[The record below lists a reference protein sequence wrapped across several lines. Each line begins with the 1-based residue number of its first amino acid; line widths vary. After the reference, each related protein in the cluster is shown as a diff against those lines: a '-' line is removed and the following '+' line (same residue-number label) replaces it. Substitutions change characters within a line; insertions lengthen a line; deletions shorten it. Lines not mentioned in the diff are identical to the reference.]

1 LWICNVLLTEHRFS
15 HVSNSYKIIW
25 IDYLMSFLIW
35 LMLHTS
41 LPHWI
46 LPFFFSGSIA
56 QAQGAPGLPV
66 YKDTP
71 EWGIPQ
77 QTKLKYA
84 QLFNSLDRNN
94 TGFLTGI
101 QARGVLVQ
109 SQLPQVTLAKIWWVL
124 SIYCFVEL
132 ILPCTIL
139 SFVYIEDTC
148 FLLVVIG
155 LPWYVL
161 IVFKATLSF
170 RNIKKWRRKNRRH
183 LVAFYIWRILLHRKV

>member
-1 LWICNVLLTEHRFS
+1 MINAA
-15 HVSNSYKIIW
+15 YKPSTLNI
-25 IDYLMSFLIW
+25 
-35 LMLHTS
+35 TV
-41 LPHWI
+41 
-46 LPFFFSGSIA
+46 FFSGSIA

-109 SQLPQVTLAKIWWVL
+109 SQLPQVTLAKIW
-124 SIYCFVEL
+124 
-132 ILPCTIL
+132 
-139 SFVYIEDTC
+139 
-148 FLLVVIG
+148 
-155 LPWYVL
+155 
-161 IVFKATLSF
+161 
-170 RNIKKWRRKNRRH
+170 
-183 LVAFYIWRILLHRKV
+183 